1 MKHFAALLD
10 ALVYMP
16 SRNGKLRLIRRYLET
31 APDPDRGWALAALT
45 GDGNFRRI
53 KPGMV
58 RELAADRLDPV
69 LFGWSYD
76 FVGDLAET
84 LALMWPE
91 GADAVPAPS
100 LGEMVERLGTAKK
113 GDLADLLAGWLD
125 GLDSTGRWA
134 LLKFL
139 MGGLRV
145 GVSARLAKTALAQ
158 WGGVEPDEIEEL
170 WHGLEPPYADL
181 FAWLDGRAEKPDVS
195 SRPVFH
201 PVMLANP
208 LGDGDLANL
217 DPADY
222 QAEWKWDGIRV
233 QVVARGGDVRLYTRT
248 GEDIGA
254 GFPDTLAGVDFDGA
268 IDGELLVRD
277 TAAGEPASFNALQ
290 QRLNRKNVSRAMLRD
305 APAFIRVYDMLF
317 EGMEDIRRLPL
328 AERRARLE
336 RWIAARDRNRF
347 DFSDTITFESW
358 EELADL
364 RRTTRENGIEGLM
377 LKRRDTAY
385 LPGRP
390 RGPWFKWKRDP
401 LTADAVL
408 MYAVRGHG
416 KRSGLYSDFTF
427 GVWREDGELTPVG
440 KAYFGFTDEELGQ
453 LDRWIRAH
461 TTNRFGPVREVERG
475 LVLEVAFDSLH
486 ESKRHKSGIAMRFPR
501 ISRIRWDKPVEE
513 ADSLATLSS
522 LIV

>member
-1 MKHFAALLD
+1 VKRFAALMD

-16 SRNGKLRLIRRYLET
+16 SRNGKLRLIRHYLDT

-45 GDGNFRRI
+45 GDGDFRRI
-53 KPGMV
+53 KPAMV

-84 LALMWPE
+84 LALMWPD
-91 GADAVPAPS
+91 GGDAPPAPG
-100 LGEMVERLGTAKK
+100 LGEMVEHLAAAKK
-113 GDLADLLAGWLD
+113 DHLPRLLAGWLD
-125 GLDSTGRWA
+125 RLDSTGRWA

-181 FAWLDGRAEKPDVS
+181 FAWLDGREAKPDVS
-195 SRPVFH
+195 TRPVFH

-208 LGDGDLANL
+208 LEDTDLATL

-233 QVVARGGDVRLYTRT
+233 QVVARGGETRLYTRT

-254 GFPDTLAGVDFDGA
+254 GFPDILTAVDFEGA
-268 IDGELLVRD
+268 IDGELLVRNP
-277 TAAGEPASFNALQ
+277 AAGEPASFNALQ
-290 QRLNRKNVSRAMLRD
+290 QRLNRKTVSRAMLRD
-305 APAFIRVYDMLF
+305 APAFIRVYDILF
-317 EGMEDIRRLPL
+317 DGAEDLRRLPL
-328 AERRARLE
+328 TNRRARLE
-336 RWIAARDRNRF
+336 GWIADRDPNRF
-347 DFSDTITFESW
+347 DLSGVIGFAGW
-358 EELADL
+358 EELAEL
-364 RRTTRENGIEGLM
+364 RRATRENGIEGLM
-377 LKRRDTAY
+377 LKRRDAAY

-390 RGPWFKWKRDP
+390 KGSWFKWKRDP

-453 LDRWIRAH
+453 LDRWVRAH

-486 ESKRHKSGIAMRFPR
+486 DSRRHKSGIAMRFPR

-513 ADSLATLSS
+513 ADSLSTLRA
-522 LIV
+522 LIG